1 MHKWVGTTLIAFF
14 SVLSPSW
21 GVQKETSAGRQTITD
36 DLEVELIADDVWLHT
51 SRHPELGRGNG
62 LVVVAGGEAALIDT
76 PWTNEQTRHLV
87 SWVSQ
92 QCGARVSKVVV
103 THSHPDNLGGLA
115 VAHELGAES
124 YAHSKTAAFAE
135 RDGNEVPKN
144 VFDDSLQIS
153 IGTRVLQPR
162 FVGPGHTVDNIVVW
176 IPDVEILFGG
186 CLVRPG
192 LAKTLGFAKE
202 ADLEQWP
209 ATIETLLEDYG
220 DAKLIVPGHGSPG
233 GRELLDRTLE
243 LLKASK

>member
-1 MHKWVGTTLIAFF
+1 MLIALFA
-14 SVLSPSW
+14 VLSPSW
-21 GVQKETSAGRQTITD
+21 GAQKETSAGRRTITD
-36 DLEVELIADDVWLHT
+36 DLEVELIGDGIWRHI
-51 SRHPELGRGNG
+51 SRHPELGRANG

-76 PWTNEQTRHLV
+76 PWTNGETRHLM

-92 QCGARVSKVVV
+92 QSGARVSKVVV
-103 THSHPDNLGGLA
+103 THSHPDNLGALA
-115 VAHELGAES
+115 VAHELGVES

-144 VFDDSLQIS
+144 VFDDSLQIT

-186 CLVRPG
+186 CLVRSG
-192 LAKTLGFAKE
+192 SAKTLGYTKE
-202 ADLEQWP
+202 ADRERWP
-209 ATIETLLEDYG
+209 TTIVTLLEDYG
-220 DAKLIVPGHGSPG
+220 DAKLIIPGHGSPG

-243 LLKASK
+243 LLRTSK